1 MKVVKRRTG
10 LRIQPFRLEQITD
23 EQIEAGLEMKAIIH
37 RGGDVYEEVAEAD
50 QTYMTRDMAAK
61 PKTAKKKVI
70 RRRKKTT
77 SDEEE

>member
-10 LRIQPFRLEQITD
+10 ISIQPFRLEQITD
-23 EQIEAGLEMKAIIH
+23 EQIKAGLDSGDIIH
-37 RGGDVYEEVAEAD
+37 IGGEVYEEVDGVD

-61 PKTAKKKVI
+61 PKTAKKKVT
-70 RRRKKTT
+70 RRKNTT